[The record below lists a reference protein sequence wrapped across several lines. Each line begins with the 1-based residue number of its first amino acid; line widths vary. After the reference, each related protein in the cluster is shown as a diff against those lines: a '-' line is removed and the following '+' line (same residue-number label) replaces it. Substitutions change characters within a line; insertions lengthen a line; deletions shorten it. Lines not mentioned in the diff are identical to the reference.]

1 MGVIEILVEDARQEG
16 IEKGINLGIEKGI
29 NLGIEKGIDLGIEK
43 GIDLGIEKGI
53 DLGVEKNKID
63 TVKNILQKF
72 PEWEDEIIADLA
84 GVSVDFVVSIRSEK
98 E

>member
-29 NLGIEKGIDLGIEK
+29 DLDIEKGIDLGV
-43 GIDLGIEKGI
+43 EKGI
-53 DLGVEKNKID
+53 DLGVEKNKVD
-63 TVKNILQKF
+63 TVNNILQKF
-72 PEWEDEIIADLA
+72 PEWDDEIIADLA
-84 GVSVDFVVSIRSEK
+84 GVSVDFVVSIRTEK

>member
-29 NLGIEKGIDLGIEK
+29 DLGIEK
-43 GIDLGIEKGI
+43 GINLGIEKGI
-53 DLGVEKNKID
+53 DLGVEKNKVD

-72 PEWEDEIIADLA
+72 PEWDDEIIADLA
-84 GVSVDFVVSIRSEK
+84 GVSVDFVVSIRTEK

>member
-29 NLGIEKGIDLGIEK
+29 DLDIEKGIDLGV
-43 GIDLGIEKGI
+43 EKGI
-53 DLGVEKNKID
+53 DLGVEKNKVD

-72 PEWEDEIIADLA
+72 PEWDDEIIADLA
-84 GVSVDFVVSIRSEK
+84 GVSVDFVVSIRTEK